1 MTQILGGLLS
11 KRDCG
16 YQRFKAG
23 SGKSRPIHE
32 TDQSS
37 FRDVE
42 KHTCWHRFY
51 SVFVSR
57 LSRNLWYRAPFLL
70 RFDLATAKVL
80 SRRWKM
86 LADMKLNGTFEI
98 SAVTV
103 ENPNCAHSNFSYF
116 WYLVKRAPYRTPYIF
131 PALTTLLNLQVLKW
145 AVENGCPWDKRVRDF
160 MPGGACGF
168 MALHQVRNIRDTLS
182 EIAMYLIFRRSTHVC
197 IPGVWSDQIRFDAAR
212 WIDRRRLL
220 SILFY
225 SPTADF
231 GEYCKLLCVC
241 PIHNRKGLPKRI
253 SKSLHVYVHIGVV

>member
-1 MTQILGGLLS
+1 MVPSPVFSPL
-11 KRDCG
+11 
-16 YQRFKAG
+16 
-23 SGKSRPIHE
+23 RPRYCE
-32 TDQSS
+32 SVNP
-37 FRDVE
+37 FRTAV
-42 KHTCWHRFY
+42 
-51 SVFVSR
+51 
-57 LSRNLWYRAPFLL
+57 PFLGTNQSN
-70 RFDLATAKVL
+70 FKVVCPQNGTAALKGL

-197 IPGVWSDQIRFDAAR
+197 IPGV
-212 WIDRRRLL
+212 
-220 SILFY
+220 
-225 SPTADF
+225 
-231 GEYCKLLCVC
+231 
-241 PIHNRKGLPKRI
+241 
-253 SKSLHVYVHIGVV
+253 